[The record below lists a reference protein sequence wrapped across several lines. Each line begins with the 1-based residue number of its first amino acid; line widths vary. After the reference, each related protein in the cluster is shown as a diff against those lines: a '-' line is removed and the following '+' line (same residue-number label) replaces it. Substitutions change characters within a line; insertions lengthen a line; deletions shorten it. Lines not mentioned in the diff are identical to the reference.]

1 MSNTLGCLVLH
12 GFAGDIRDVLPLAQ
26 ALREAGYHVE
36 CPTLEGH
43 GADRRRLAQSTRHDW
58 LRSAEEAYKRLA
70 MRADPIVVI
79 GFSMGGLLA
88 FHVASRHP
96 VRLLVTINTP
106 YHYWEVRQA
115 LRNLREDF
123 ATHSRRY
130 INGLV
135 KIPLRSMLQFRR
147 LLEETKPLLPNIRV
161 PYVLLQSRRD
171 DTVRPSS
178 AEHLAKSVAY
188 EAGARITWYDNS
200 GHMLLHSPDRD
211 DAIARILDA
220 IREHSPASRNSAG
233 GESE

>member
-130 INGLV
+130 VNSLV

-147 LLEETKPLLPNIRV
+147 LLAETKPLLPNIRV

-178 AEHLAKSVAY
+178 AEHLAKSVAA

>member
-12 GFAGDIRDVLPLAQ
+12 GFAGDIRDVMPLAKT
-26 ALREAGYHVE
+26 LREAGYHVE

-43 GADRRRLAQSTRHDW
+43 GLGRRQLAKSTRHDW
-58 LRSAEEAYKRLA
+58 LRSADEAYKRLA

-88 FHVASRHP
+88 IHVAHRHP
-96 VRLLVTINTP
+96 VRLLVTINSP

-115 LRNLREDF
+115 LRNLRDDF
-123 ATHSRRY
+123 STHSRRY

-135 KIPLRSMLQFRR
+135 NIPLRSMLQFRR
-147 LLEETKPLLPNIRV
+147 LLKETKPLLPDIRV

-178 AEHLAKSVAY
+178 AEHLANSVAP
-188 EAGARITWYDNS
+188 EAGARIYWYDNS

-211 DAIARILDA
+211 DAIARILEE
-220 IREHSPASRNSAG
+220 IREHGSA
-233 GESE
+233 

>member
-1 MSNTLGCLVLH
+1 MSDTLGCLVLH

-96 VRLLVTINTP
+96 VRLLITINTP
-106 YHYWEVRQA
+106 YHYWDVRQA
-115 LRNLREDF
+115 FRNLREDF

-130 INGLV
+130 VNGLV

-147 LLEETKPLLPNIRV
+147 LLAETKPLLPSIRV

-171 DTVRPSS
+171 DTVRPTS
-178 AEHLAKSVAY
+178 AEHLAKNVAA
-188 EAGARITWYDNS
+188 EAGARITWYHNS

-220 IREHSPASRNSAG
+220 IREHGPA
-233 GESE
+233 